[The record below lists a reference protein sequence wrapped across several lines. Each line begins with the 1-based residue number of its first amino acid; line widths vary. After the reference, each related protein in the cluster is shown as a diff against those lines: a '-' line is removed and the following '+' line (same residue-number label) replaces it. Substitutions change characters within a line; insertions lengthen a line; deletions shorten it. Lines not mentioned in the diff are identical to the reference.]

1 MKYQHHVVVNAPV
14 DRVFSYM
21 DDVAR
26 EKEWQP
32 GIMQA
37 FKEPAGETSVGTRK
51 RYISEFMGKRI
62 ENIYVTKVF
71 EPNERVTY
79 ESTPD
84 SVIRAT
90 VDLRFESLAEGT
102 KVTMAVRGKPTG
114 VLRFIPQG
122 MLEGAFRKELE
133 GSLRLL
139 KKQLEGGE

>member
-1 MKYQHHVVVNAPV
+1 LKYQHDVVVNAPV
-14 DRVFSYM
+14 HRVFSYM

-32 GIMQA
+32 GIKEA
-37 FKEPAGETSVGTRK
+37 YKEPAGETAVGTRK

-62 ENIYVTKVF
+62 ENTYVTKVF
-71 EPNERVTY
+71 EPNQQVTY

-90 VDLRFESLAEGT
+90 VDLRFESLDGST
-102 KVTMAVRGKPTG
+102 RVTMAVQGKPTG

-122 MLEGAFRKELE
+122 ILEGAFRKELE
-133 GSLRLL
+133 GSLGMLKERL
-139 KKQLEGGE
+139 ERGN

>member
-14 DRVFSYM
+14 DRVFNYM

-32 GIMQA
+32 GIQEA
-37 FKEPAGETSVGTRK
+37 YKEPAGETSVGTRK

-62 ENIYVTKVF
+62 ENTYVTKLF
-71 EPNERVTY
+71 ELNQRVTY

-90 VDLRFESLAEGT
+90 VDLRFESMDGKT
-102 KVTMAVRGKPTG
+102 KVTMAVQGKPTG

-122 MLEGAFRKELE
+122 VLESAFRKELE
-133 GSLRLL
+133 GSLGLL
-139 KKQLEGGE
+139 KDRLEAA